1 MIEIILIVLLVL
13 AAPVILVCGF
23 LLLLALG
30 YAIDIAFLRNDDH
43 LSYFNLDDE
52 DIS

>member
-1 MIEIILIVLLVL
+1 MTVTIILLIL
-13 AAPVILVCGF
+13 ALPVILVCGF

-30 YAIDIAFLRNDDH
+30 YAIDIAFLRDVDH
-43 LSYFNLDDE
+43 LSYFDLEDE

>member
-1 MIEIILIVLLVL
+1 MIEIILLIVVVPMSLIV
-13 AAPVILVCGF
+13 GS

-30 YAIDIAFLRNDDH
+30 YAIDTAFLRKDDH
-43 LSYFNLDDE
+43 LNYFNLEDE

>member
-1 MIEIILIVLLVL
+1 MWILLLL
-13 AAPVILVCGF
+13 IALPVILVCGF

-30 YAIDIAFLRNDDH
+30 YAIDIAFLRDGDH

-52 DIS
+52 DIP